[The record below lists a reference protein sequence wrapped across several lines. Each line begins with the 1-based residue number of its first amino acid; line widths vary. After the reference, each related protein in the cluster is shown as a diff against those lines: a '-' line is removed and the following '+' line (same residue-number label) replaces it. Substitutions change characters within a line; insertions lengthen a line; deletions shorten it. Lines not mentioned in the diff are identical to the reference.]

1 LNIYYYHCLNLTFS
15 SAQTLQVVK
24 DYCYL
29 SKHNHKI
36 FLYGFYQ
43 NKNDLND
50 ILNFIK
56 DYPNII
62 LFYSENRLIV
72 KLKFLSAILK
82 FKGSKIIVTR
92 HYMKT
97 KKALLFKKV
106 ATNCIVFQE
115 MHEESFVYLFKS
127 NVSKTQFDKVI
138 RQLDGVIFTNRSQ
151 VIFYKKEFA
160 KTPDFRYIVL
170 PNGVEFEKFQKAVMC
185 RNHIL
190 TYVGQ
195 FNRWKNIELIFA
207 ALSLLP
213 EDFSLR
219 IAGGK
224 NDSASREQ
232 IDYLIKKY
240 DLKERVEYKG
250 FVKNSE
256 IVERVLNCSNILL
269 LPLGDN
275 IQSKYLTSPMKLFEY
290 MATKIPVVA
299 VDYPSVSSI
308 LCEKGIIFLS
318 QNDPENLSSEILNAV
333 DTKNLDKQIDIMNRC
348 AMKYSYENRSK
359 KYNEFIKTFRSN

>member
-1 LNIYYYHCLNLTFS
+1 MNVYYYHPLNLTFS
-15 SAQTLQVVK
+15 SAQTLQVIK

-29 SKHNHKI
+29 SKRNHKI
-36 FLYGFYQ
+36 FLYGVYK
-43 NKNDLND
+43 NKDDLND
-50 ILNFIK
+50 ILNFVK
-56 DYPNII
+56 DYPDVT

-72 KLKFLSAILK
+72 KLKFLSAVLK
-82 FKGSKIIVTR
+82 FRSNKIIVTR
-92 HYMKT
+92 HYRKT
-97 KKALLFKKV
+97 RKILLLKTI
-106 ATNCIVFQE
+106 ANCIIFQE
-115 MHEESFVYLFKS
+115 MHEESFAYLFK
-127 NVSKTQFDKVI
+127 NISKIQFDRI
-138 RQLDGVIFTNRSQ
+138 MHRLDGVIFTNRSQ

-160 KTPDFRYIVL
+160 EMPDFRYIVL
-170 PNGVEFEKFQKAVMC
+170 PNGVEFEKFQKAEIC
-185 RNHIL
+185 ENHIL

-240 DLKERVEYKG
+240 GLKRRVDYKG

-256 IVERVLNCSNILL
+256 IVERVLNGSNILL

-275 IQSKYLTSPMKLFEY
+275 IQSRYLTSPMKLFEY

-318 QNDPENLSSEILNAV
+318 KNDPENFA
-333 DTKNLDKQIDIMNRC
+333 KQILYAVNAENLNERITKMNRC
-348 AMKYSYENRSK
+348 AVKYSYENRSK
-359 KYNEFIKTFRSN
+359 RYDKFIKIFRSK